1 MKRWLFFLCCLL
13 ALLWPSAV
21 AAGGLPELR
30 LSLRGGTAA
39 LQREAWTQPVA
50 LSVVMPDGRE
60 VYRTRRAAVK
70 LHGHSTA
77 AKAKKPMALR
87 LPSAAPLLGMAP
99 GRRWVLL
106 ANVMDH
112 SHLRN
117 RLAFA
122 MARLTSLPW
131 TPDSRFVRV
140 TVDGRPQGCYLL
152 AEAVRV
158 APGRVDV
165 GGRGGFLVELDAYR
179 DAPAGFL
186 TPQRRLPVGVRW
198 PADPSPR
205 QLRQIRSF
213 FAAVEQQLYGP
224 QADAGSLWSK
234 WLDLPSFADWWLLH
248 ELAQNAEPN
257 GPRSC
262 FMYRPASGRLHAGPV
277 WDFDLAFID
286 VGLDAGGDLRPARL
300 RRPDAVLL
308 TADSLYCRRAL
319 WFDRLLADTVFRRAV
334 QRRWR
339 ELSPR
344 FHALAD
350 SIGLWHDRLAAD
362 ARTDAL
368 LWPGAD
374 PARFDDAPTFDAS
387 ADRLRRTY
395 LLRLARLDSLLGGGA
410 LWP

>member
-1 MKRWLFFLCCLL
+1 MNRWLFFLLCLL
-13 ALLWPSAV
+13 ALPGLSAQ

-30 LSLRGGTAA
+30 LVLRGGTAA
-39 LQREAWTQPVA
+39 LQREAWTQPAA
-50 LSVVMPDGRE
+50 LTLVMPDGRE
-60 VYRTRRAAVK
+60 VYRTRRVAVK

-99 GRRWVLL
+99 GRRWVIL

-112 SHLRN
+112 SHMRN

-131 TPDSRFVRV
+131 TPDNRFVRV
-140 TVDGRPQGCYLL
+140 TVNGRPQGCYLL

-186 TPQRRLPVGVRW
+186 TPRRHLPVGVRW

-213 FAAVEQQLYGP
+213 FARVEQLLYGP
-224 QADAGSLWSK
+224 CRDGARLWSEC
-234 WLDLPSFADWWLLH
+234 LDLRSFADWWLLH

-262 FMYRPASGRLHAGPV
+262 FMYRPAGGRLHAGPV

-319 WFDRLLADTVFRRAV
+319 WFDRLLADSAFRRAV
-334 QRRWR
+334 CRRWR

-344 FHALAD
+344 FHALTD
-350 SIGLWHDRLAAD
+350 SIGRWHAVLAAD
-362 ARTDAL
+362 ARADAL

-374 PARFDDAPTFDAS
+374 PARFDDSPTFDA
-387 ADRLRRTY
+387 AVDRLGRTY
-395 LLRLARLDSLLGGGA
+395 RKRLARLDSLLGGAA
-410 LWP
+410 LRP

>member
-1 MKRWLFFLCCLL
+1 MNRWLFFLCCLV
-13 ALLWPSAV
+13 AGLLPAR
-21 AAGGLPELR
+21 AGAGALPELR
-30 LSLRGGTAA
+30 LSFRGGIGV
-39 LQREAWTQPVA
+39 LRREVWTQPVA

-60 VYRTRRAAVK
+60 AYRSRRTAVK

-87 LPSAAPLLGMAP
+87 LPSAAPLLGMAA

-112 SHLRN
+112 SHMRN

-140 TVDGRPQGCYLL
+140 TVNGRPQGCYLL

-158 APGRVDV
+158 APGRIAV

-186 TPQRRLPVGVRW
+186 TPRRQLPVGVKW
-198 PADPSPR
+198 PADASPR

-213 FAAVEQQLYGP
+213 FARVEQQLYGP
-224 QADAGSLWSK
+224 RADAGRLWGE
-234 WLDLPSFADWWLLH
+234 WLDLTSFADWWIVH

-262 FMYRPASGRLHAGPV
+262 YMYRPAGGRLHAGPV
-277 WDFDLAFID
+277 WDFDSAFGVRVND
-286 VGLDAGGDLRPARL
+286 PSMNSSVGYYFSGEREPWFMASPVVSQRFEEVLRDELLPVLREFLSEDSDALKTFGDIEDQLVGTQRMNQVLWGLTSYSDWIEPAPTYAGNMDYLEGWLR
-300 RRPDAVLL
+300 
-308 TADSLYCRRAL
+308 
-319 WFDRLLADTVFRRAV
+319 
-334 QRRWR
+334 
-339 ELSPR
+339 
-344 FHALAD
+344 
-350 SIGLWHDRLAAD
+350 
-362 ARTDAL
+362 ARTSWL
-368 LWPGAD
+368 EGQ
-374 PARFDDAPTFDAS
+374 AR
-387 ADRLRRTY
+387 
-395 LLRLARLDSLLGGGA
+395 
-410 LWP
+410 

>member
-1 MKRWLFFLCCLL
+1 MNRWLFFLCCLV
-13 ALLWPSAV
+13 AGLLPAR
-21 AAGGLPELR
+21 AGAGALPELR
-30 LSLRGGTAA
+30 LSFRGGIGV
-39 LQREAWTQPVA
+39 LRREVWTQPVA

-60 VYRTRRAAVK
+60 AYRSRRTAVK

-87 LPSAAPLLGMAP
+87 LPSAAPLLGMAA

-112 SHLRN
+112 SHMRN

-140 TVDGRPQGCYLL
+140 TVNGRPQGCYLL

-158 APGRVDV
+158 APGRIAV

-186 TPQRRLPVGVRW
+186 TPRRQLPVGVKW
-198 PADPSPR
+198 PADASPR

-213 FAAVEQQLYGP
+213 FARVEQQLYGP
-224 QADAGSLWSK
+224 RADAGRLWGE
-234 WLDLPSFADWWLLH
+234 WLDLTSFADWWIVH

-262 FMYRPASGRLHAGPV
+262 YMYRPAGGRLHAGPV
-277 WDFDLAFID
+277 WDFDLAFIN

-319 WFDRLLADTVFRRAV
+319 WFDRLLADSAFRRAV
-334 QRRWR
+334 CRRWR

-344 FHALAD
+344 FHALTD
-350 SIGLWHDRLAAD
+350 SIGRWHAVLAAD
-362 ARTDAL
+362 ARADAL

-374 PARFDDAPTFDAS
+374 PARFDDSPTFDA
-387 ADRLRRTY
+387 AVDRLRRTY